1 MKGIWEGDEDFGDGR
16 LKKLFSEYNER
27 KVSVDNMGLSTRE
40 HLLRTDMEK
49 VKEHICDDEEFLTRG
64 SEESNVSYNQ
74 MLDQETSAETKVME
88 CAWNALEFQE
98 LLKSWKV
105 LKFELENAIEM
116 HGTGAKFDL
125 MALKLKLKQYL
136 KDLMLKKRIAA
147 KYLLVFMIADE
158 LRNRKPYA
166 MPVQFLPYKSIT
178 DAKLIELA
186 SNLQDVMEKNG
197 MTVVFVGSRPRSRGQ
212 RLTTMLLCWLYV

>member
-1 MKGIWEGDEDFGDGR
+1 MRGIWEGDEDFGDGR
-16 LKKLFSEYNER
+16 LKKLFNEYNER
-27 KVSVDNMGLSTRE
+27 KVSVDNMGVSKRE
-40 HLLRTDMEK
+40 HLLHTDMEK
-49 VKEHICDDEEFLTRG
+49 VKEQICDDEEFLTRG

-74 MLDQETSAETKVME
+74 MLDQGTSAEKKVME

-98 LLKSWKV
+98 LLKRWKV

-116 HGTGAKFDL
+116 HRAGAKFDL

-166 MPVQFLPYKSIT
+166 IPVQFLPYKSIT

-197 MTVVFVGSRPRSRGQ
+197 MTVVGKNCYF
-212 RLTTMLLCWLYV
+212 LHKM

>member
-1 MKGIWEGDEDFGDGR
+1 MRGIWEGDEDFGDGR
-16 LKKLFSEYNER
+16 LKKLFNEYNER
-27 KVSVDNMGLSTRE
+27 KVSVDNMGVSKRE
-40 HLLRTDMEK
+40 HLLHTDMEK
-49 VKEHICDDEEFLTRG
+49 VKEQICDDEEFLTRG

-74 MLDQETSAETKVME
+74 MLDQGTSAEKKVME

-98 LLKSWKV
+98 LLKRWKV
-105 LKFELENAIEM
+105 LKSELENAIEM
-116 HGTGAKFDL
+116 HRTGAKFDL

-166 MPVQFLPYKSIT
+166 IPVQFLPYKSIT

-197 MTVVFVGSRPRSRGQ
+197 MTVVGKNCYF
-212 RLTTMLLCWLYV
+212 LHKM

>member
-1 MKGIWEGDEDFGDGR
+1 MGGIWEGDEDFGDGR
-16 LKKLFSEYNER
+16 LKKLFNEYNER
-27 KVSVDNMGLSTRE
+27 KVSVDNMGVSKRE
-40 HLLRTDMEK
+40 HLLHTDMEK
-49 VKEHICDDEEFLTRG
+49 VKEQICDDEEFLTRG

-74 MLDQETSAETKVME
+74 MLDQGTSAENKVME

-98 LLKSWKV
+98 LLKRWKV

-116 HGTGAKFDL
+116 HRTDAKFDL

-147 KYLLVFMIADE
+147 KYLLVFMIPDE

-166 MPVQFLPYKSIT
+166 IPVQFLPYKSIT

-197 MTVVFVGSRPRSRGQ
+197 MTVVGKNCYF
-212 RLTTMLLCWLYV
+212 LHKM

>member
-1 MKGIWEGDEDFGDGR
+1 MRGIWEGDEDFGDGR
-16 LKKLFSEYNER
+16 LKKLFNEYNER
-27 KVSVDNMGLSTRE
+27 KVSVDNMGVSKRE
-40 HLLRTDMEK
+40 RLLHTDMEK
-49 VKEHICDDEEFLTRG
+49 VKEQICDDEEFLTRG

-74 MLDQETSAETKVME
+74 MLDQGTSAEKKVME

-98 LLKSWKV
+98 LLKRWKV

-116 HGTGAKFDL
+116 HRTGAKFDL

-166 MPVQFLPYKSIT
+166 IPVQFLPYKSIT

-197 MTVVFVGSRPRSRGQ
+197 MTVVGKNCYF
-212 RLTTMLLCWLYV
+212 LHKM

>member
-1 MKGIWEGDEDFGDGR
+1 MRGIWEGDEDFGDGR
-16 LKKLFSEYNER
+16 LKKLFNEYNER
-27 KVSVDNMGLSTRE
+27 KVSVDNMGVSKQE
-40 HLLRTDMEK
+40 HLLHTDMEK
-49 VKEHICDDEEFLTRG
+49 VKEQICDDEEFLTRG

-74 MLDQETSAETKVME
+74 MLDQGTSAEKKVME

-98 LLKSWKV
+98 LLKRWKV

-116 HGTGAKFDL
+116 HRTGAKFDL

-166 MPVQFLPYKSIT
+166 IPVQFLPYKSIT

-197 MTVVFVGSRPRSRGQ
+197 MTVVGKNCYF
-212 RLTTMLLCWLYV
+212 LHKM